1 MKKIAQ
7 QQFKKL
13 CQKYQINTLWLFGSQ
28 ATGKTTKLSD
38 HDFAVLFDEK
48 VSANDFG
55 RLQINIL
62 TDLLCL
68 YKIKNA
74 DLVIVNNNKLPLL
87 LKYNIIKTGKILY
100 EKNFDERVMVEAG
113 ILRRWLD
120 WQYFEKLWGDMYI
133 KKLAKGEI
141 F

>member
-7 QQFKKL
+7 PQFKKL
-13 CQKYQINTLWLFGSQ
+13 CQKYQISTLWLFGSQ

-38 HDFAVLFDEK
+38 YDFAVLFSEK
-48 VSANDFG
+48 VSTNDFG
-55 RLQINIL
+55 KLQVKIL
-62 TDLLCL
+62 TDLLNL

-74 DLVIVNNNKLPLL
+74 DLVILNNKKLPLL
-87 LKYNIIKTGKILY
+87 LKYNIIKTGKILH

-120 WQYFEKLWGDMYI
+120 WQYFEKLWGDMYVQ
-133 KKLAKGEI
+133 KLVKGEI